1 MIFRQK
7 FILMNQFLFF
17 ECKAICILVYPYIN
31 IKLVAVDIAQLKIES
46 LCYDT
51 IRYSIQSIDSS
62 GFNEMQ
68 NKYITCESST
78 GLMAYYHGFP
88 RL

>member
-1 MIFRQK
+1 M
-7 FILMNQFLFF
+7 
-17 ECKAICILVYPYIN
+17 
-31 IKLVAVDIAQLKIES
+31 DIAQLKIES

-68 NKYITCESST
+68 NKYIICESST